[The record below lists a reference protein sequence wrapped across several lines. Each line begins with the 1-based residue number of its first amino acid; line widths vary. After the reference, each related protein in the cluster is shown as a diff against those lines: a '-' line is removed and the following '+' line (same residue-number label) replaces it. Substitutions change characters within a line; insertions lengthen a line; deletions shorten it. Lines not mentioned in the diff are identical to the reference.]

1 MVDDDGL
8 NVPPCLKIHLCF
20 LSLFS
25 KHYIYICFKKPV
37 PSHNLSIDSQ
47 IHTYVFD
54 GLVCKNDLL

>member
-25 KHYIYICFKKPV
+25 KHYIYMFQKTV
-37 PSHNLSIDSQ
+37 PSHNSSIDSQ
-47 IHTYVFD
+47 IHTNVFD
-54 GLVCKNDLL
+54 GIVCKNDLL